1 MEFRFERDRV
11 VTHNTTHHRASA
23 LTDDYTH
30 DQLLWMK
37 RKNKSVGFWHKVC
50 MGRFDEITT
59 NTVTCQCSGTHVLL
73 EITEQQ
79 DKIHLTIPDVRDQS
93 FGKWQYTSTETINVH
108 TGPAVCLVPFIRH
121 PLSFDLVCHHSLYL
135 THLNHVHGI
144 EMLWKIDS
152 IIIQS
157 IAAQKKDVTRLS
169 LSPMLFEVQMVC
181 TFL

>member
-11 VTHNTTHHRASA
+11 VTHNTSQSISTHWWLHPWSIA
-23 LTDDYTH
+23 LNEKKKQISWVLTQSVYGKVWWNH
-30 DQLLWMK
+30 
-37 RKNKSVGFWHKVC
+37 NKHSDMPVQW
-50 MGRFDEITT
+50 D
-59 NTVTCQCSGTHVLL
+59 THVLL